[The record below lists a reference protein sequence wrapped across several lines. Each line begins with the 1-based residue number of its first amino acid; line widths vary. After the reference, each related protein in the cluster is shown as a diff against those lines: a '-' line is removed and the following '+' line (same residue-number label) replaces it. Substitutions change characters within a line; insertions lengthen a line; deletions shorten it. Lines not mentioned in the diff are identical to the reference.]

1 MEGYIK
7 LNRKLLEWSYF
18 SDGNVLKVFL
28 FLLLRANHKDNV
40 VFGTKVLRGQHITS
54 IRKISVYTD
63 LSIKQVRLA
72 LNKLKKDQTITTK
85 GTNKNTFVT
94 IVKYDDYQSENI
106 KEGEQK
112 TNKGHSK
119 DNQRAT
125 NNNDN
130 NDNNEKNIDIEDFKI
145 QYHGGRVY
153 NAVKKNYKLND
164 QQIDELFQEFCVR
177 QITEGNILNTLTGYQ
192 RHFKHW
198 LVKQINFKK
207 TNKRRLAF

>member
-1 MEGYIK
+1 MEGYVKI
-7 LNRKLLEWSYF
+7 NRKLLEWNYF
-18 SDGNVLKVFL
+18 SDGNVLRVFL
-28 FLLLRANHKDNV
+28 FLLLRANHKDNI
-40 VFGTKVLRGQHITS
+40 VFDTKVLRGQHITS

-72 LNKLKKDQTITTK
+72 LNKLKKDQTIVTK
-85 GTNKNTFVT
+85 GTNKNTLVT
-94 IVKYDDYQSENI
+94 IVKYDDYQSEKI
-106 KEGEQK
+106 KEGEQGA
-112 TNKGHSK
+112 NQGQSK
-119 DNQRAT
+119 DDPGAT

-153 NAVKKNYKLND
+153 NAVKENYKLND
-164 QQIDELFQEFCVR
+164 QQIDELFEEFFVR
-177 QITEGNILNTLTGYQ
+177 QITEGNVSNTLTDYQ

-198 LVKQINFKK
+198 LVKKINFKK

>member
-1 MEGYIK
+1 M
-7 LNRKLLEWSYF
+7 
-18 SDGNVLKVFL
+18 
-28 FLLLRANHKDNV
+28 
-40 VFGTKVLRGQHITS
+40 FGTKVLRGQHITS
-54 IRKISVYTD
+54 IRKISVNTD

-72 LNKLKKDQTITTK
+72 LNKLKKDQTIITK
-85 GTNKNTFVT
+85 GTNKNTLVT
-94 IVKYDDYQSENI
+94 IVKYDDYQKEDI
-106 KEGEQK
+106 KKGEQK
-112 TNKGHSK
+112 ANKRQTK
-119 DNQRAT
+119 DKQRAT

-164 QQIDELFQEFCVR
+164 QQIDELFEEFFVR
-177 QITEGNILNTLTGYQ
+177 QITEGNVSNTLTDYQ

-198 LVKQINFKK
+198 LVKKINFKK

>member
-1 MEGYIK
+1 M
-7 LNRKLLEWSYF
+7 LEWGYF

-28 FLLLRANHKDNV
+28 FLLLRANHKDNI
-40 VFGTKVLRGQHITS
+40 VFETKVLRGQHITS
-54 IRKISVYTD
+54 IRKIAVYTD

-72 LNKLKKDQTITTK
+72 LNKLKKDQTIITK
-85 GTNKNTFVT
+85 GTNKNTLVT
-94 IVKYDDYQSENI
+94 IVKYDDYQSEKI

-112 TNKGHSK
+112 TKKGQSEDK
-119 DNQRAT
+119 QRAT

-164 QQIDELFQEFCVR
+164 QQIDELFEEFYVR
-177 QITEGNILNTLTGYQ
+177 QITEGNVLNTLTDYQ

-198 LVKQINFKK
+198 LVKKINFKK